1 MSTPHPLTVITRVA
15 DHIHSITDAMED
27 KLDPRMKH
35 SFRWRPET
43 AVNRKWEDLQDRFGP
58 EGSNRMMNF
67 GDIAE
72 WTNIQPEI
80 AEAKL

>member
-1 MSTPHPLTVITRVA
+1 MALMMHVA
-15 DHIHSITDAMED
+15 DPIYSITDAMED
-27 KLDPRMKH
+27 KLEPRMKH

-43 AVNRKWEDLQDRFGP
+43 AVNRKWDDLQDRFGP

-67 GDIAE
+67 GDIVQ

-80 AEAKL
+80 TEARL

>member
-1 MSTPHPLTVITRVA
+1 
-15 DHIHSITDAMED
+15 
-27 KLDPRMKH
+27 MKH

-67 GDIAE
+67 GDNVE

>member
-1 MSTPHPLTVITRVA
+1 MAAVARVA
-15 DHIHSITDAMED
+15 DIIHSITDAMED

-67 GDIAE
+67 GDIVE